1 MKAVIQRVN
10 YSKLKI
16 GGEVYSEIEKGLM
29 ILLGITHNDT
39 INDIRWLSNKII
51 NLRIFNDDDGIMN
64 YSVKDINGDI
74 QVVSQ
79 FTLHAQTKK
88 GNRPSYIAA
97 AKGEF
102 AENYYN
108 LFVDEMTNIFNKKKP
123 LKISKNL
130 NLELKLEFEKI
141 NKLLVKTSM
150 TFLAGLKVL
159 N

>member
-16 GGEVYSEIEKGLM
+16 GGEVYSEIKRGLM
-29 ILLGITHNDT
+29 ILLGITHDDT

-51 NLRIFNDDDGIMN
+51 NLRIFNDGDGIMN

-88 GNRPSYIAA
+88 GNRPSYIRA
-97 AKGEF
+97 AKGEV

-108 LFVDEMTNIFNKKKP
+108 LFIDEMTHIFNKKIKTGKFGYDMQIDLENDGP
-123 LKISKNL
+123 VTILIDSK
-130 NLELKLEFEKI
+130 K
-141 NKLLVKTSM
+141 
-150 TFLAGLKVL
+150 KV
-159 N
+159 

>member
-39 INDIRWLSNKII
+39 INDIRWLSSKII
-51 NLRIFNDDDGIMN
+51 NLRIFNDGDGIMN

-79 FTLHAQTKK
+79 FTLYAQTKK
-88 GNRPSYIAA
+88 GNSPS
-97 AKGEF
+97 
-102 AENYYN
+102 
-108 LFVDEMTNIFNKKKP
+108 
-123 LKISKNL
+123 
-130 NLELKLEFEKI
+130 
-141 NKLLVKTSM
+141 
-150 TFLAGLKVL
+150 
-159 N
+159 